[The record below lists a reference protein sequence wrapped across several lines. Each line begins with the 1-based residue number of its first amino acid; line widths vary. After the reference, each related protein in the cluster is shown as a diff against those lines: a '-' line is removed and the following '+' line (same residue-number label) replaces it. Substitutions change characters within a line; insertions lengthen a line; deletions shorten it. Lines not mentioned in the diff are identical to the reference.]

1 MHVADNLLDYY
12 KLHKFTTPVF
22 CSEEPWRQD
31 GWCDDQGRCWYGN
44 VAIKGSSH
52 PVFSCS
58 IWKLSSRHPEGVI
71 SLPHYALIG
80 QKKMTDS
87 TKALASFA
95 RTLKAIPLSEWHEE
109 FGNVLWWKFPVD
121 EPPYV
126 GTPLDNNWPGYHTH
140 FTFLQIPN
148 DL

>member
-1 MHVADNLLDYY
+1 MTEFNTKNLLNCIENLNKLLNNIIEEIGSSTTLYWDAIESMDVADNLLDYY

-58 IWKLSSRHPEGVI
+58 IWKLSSRHPDGVI
-71 SLPHYALIG
+71 SLPHYALI
-80 QKKMTDS
+80 
-87 TKALASFA
+87 
-95 RTLKAIPLSEWHEE
+95 
-109 FGNVLWWKFPVD
+109 
-121 EPPYV
+121 EPK
-126 GTPLDNNWPGYHTH
+126 
-140 FTFLQIPN
+140 N
-148 DL
+148 D